1 MSAPTLEIVGCRR
14 AHQALLEDLEVLT
27 DEQARSASL
36 LPDWTVG
43 HVLTHVARNADSV
56 TRRLEGAARGE
67 IVDQYPGGYAGRA
80 ADIAGGAGRAA
91 AELVA
96 DVRETAYRLEAVCL
110 ALPAEGWDRLTRD
123 VSGTERP
130 ARTTVFS
137 RWREVVVH
145 HTDLGLGHTAAQWPD
160 DLVAAWLPRQLDRLP
175 RRTDPKALLAWTIGR
190 SAPPDLGPW

>member
-1 MSAPTLEIVGCRR
+1 M
-14 AHQALLEDLEVLT
+14 LLAGIDSLT
-27 DEQARSASL
+27 DGQARAPSL

-43 HVLTHVARNADSV
+43 HVLTHLARNADSV

-67 IVDQYPGGYAGRA
+67 VVDQYPGGYAGRT
-80 ADIAGGAGRAA
+80 ADIAGGAGRSA

-96 DVRETAYRLEAVCL
+96 DVRETAYRMEAACT
-110 ALPAEGWDRLTRD
+110 AMPEEAWSRLTRA
-123 VSGTERP
+123 VSGAERP

-145 HTDLGLGHTAAQWPD
+145 HTDLGLGYTTDEWPD
-160 DLVAAWLPRQLDRLP
+160 ELVAAWLPHQLDRLA

-190 SAPPDLGPW
+190 VPAPTLGPW